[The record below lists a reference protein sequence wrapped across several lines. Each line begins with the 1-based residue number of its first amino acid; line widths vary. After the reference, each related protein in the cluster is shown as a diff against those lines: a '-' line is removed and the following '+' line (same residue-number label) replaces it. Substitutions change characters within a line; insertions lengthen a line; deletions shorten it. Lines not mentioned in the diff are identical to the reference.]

1 MATLKQWKS
10 KIKAENPKLT
20 RVVDGVS
27 IELNSKEYNDTINEW
42 AQARLDNEVEEKIE
56 SDGGKHPR
64 YAKFRKKAY
73 GSIGDQLD
81 MLYHDMAADKG
92 DKTGDWFSAV
102 KKVKNDNPKG

>member
-27 IELNSKEYNDTINEW
+27 IELNSEEYNATIDEW

-81 MLYHDMAADKG
+81 MQYKDAVNGTTTWLDHIA
-92 DKTGDWFSAV
+92 AV
-102 KKVKNDNPKG
+102 KAKYQKP